1 MMNPFKNFRF
11 RVEIDNIT
19 SAAFSEATV
28 ADSTTDAIEYR
39 EGTDPLHVR
48 KLSGLTK
55 YGNITLKRGVTDSM
69 ELYNWKKAIEE
80 SGAEGSGARRS
91 VSITIVDDE
100 GNDKARWEITNAWPT
115 KYDPSDMNAKGNEVV
130 IEVLELVHE
139 GIRRVM

>member
-19 SAAFSEATV
+19 SAAFSEATI

-39 EGTDPLHVR
+39 EGNDPLHVR

-69 ELYNWKKAIEE
+69 ELYNWKRAIEE

-91 VSITIVDDE
+91 VSITNVDDE

>member
-19 SAAFSEATV
+19 SAAFSEATI

-39 EGTDPLHVR
+39 EGNDPLHVR

-69 ELYNWKKAIEE
+69 ELYNWKRAIEE

-100 GNDKARWEITNAWPT
+100 GNDKARWEITKAWPT

>member
-1 MMNPFKNFRF
+1 MNPFKNFRF

-19 SAAFSEATV
+19 SAAFSEATI

-39 EGTDPLHVR
+39 EGNDPLHVR

-69 ELYNWKKAIEE
+69 ELYNWKRAIEE

>member
-1 MMNPFKNFRF
+1 MNPFKNFRF

>member
-1 MMNPFKNFRF
+1 MNSQETDDEPVQNFRF

-19 SAAFSEATV
+19 SAAFSEATI

-39 EGTDPLHVR
+39 GNDPLHVR

-69 ELYNWKKAIEE
+69 ELYNWKRAIEE

-91 VSITIVDDE
+91 VSITLLMMR
-100 GNDKARWEITNAWPT
+100 K
-115 KYDPSDMNAKGNEVV
+115 
-130 IEVLELVHE
+130 
-139 GIRRVM
+139 

>member
-1 MMNPFKNFRF
+1 MNPFKNFRF

-19 SAAFSEATV
+19 SAAFSEATI

-39 EGTDPLHVR
+39 EGNDPLHVR
-48 KLSGLTK
+48 KLSGLAK

-69 ELYNWKKAIEE
+69 ELYNWKRAIEE

>member
-19 SAAFSEATV
+19 SAAFSEATI

-39 EGTDPLHVR
+39 EGNDPLHVR

-69 ELYNWKKAIEE
+69 ELYNWKRAIEE

>member
-1 MMNPFKNFRF
+1 MNPFKNFRF
-11 RVEIDNIT
+11 KVEIDNLL

-28 ADSTTDAIEYR
+28 ADSTTDAIDYR

-69 ELYNWKKAIEE
+69 ELYEWKKTIEE
-80 SGAEGSGARRS
+80 TGAESKTARRN
-91 VSITIVDDE
+91 VSITVVDDE

-139 GIRRVM
+139 GIKRVK

>member
-1 MMNPFKNFRF
+1 MNPFKNFRF

-19 SAAFSEATV
+19 SAAFSEATI

-39 EGTDPLHVR
+39 EGNDPLHVR

-69 ELYNWKKAIEE
+69 ELYNWKRAIEE

-100 GNDKARWEITNAWPT
+100 GNDKARWEITKAWPT